1 MKQLAG
7 ILFFVLSLT
16 ACASDSV
23 DIQQWAQNGV
33 IIDTRT
39 IEEWNSGHLE
49 GATLIPFDIIGAN
62 INAVAATKETPI
74 LLYCRSGNRA
84 GVAEETLRNLGYTN
98 VINLGGM
105 STAKKALD
113 Q

>member
-16 ACASDSV
+16 ACADDSIDV
-23 DIQQWAQNGV
+23 KQWAVTGV

-39 IEEWNSGHLE
+39 IDEWNSGHIE
-49 GATLIPFDIIGAN
+49 GATLIPFDIIGPN
-62 INAVAATKETPI
+62 ISKVAATNETPI
-74 LLYCRSGNRA
+74 LLYCRSGRRA

-105 STAKKALD
+105 SAAKKALGK
-113 Q
+113 